1 MMVFIYILL
10 LQSHKYYIGKTTN
23 PIFRISDHFNSNG
36 SEWTKIHT
44 PITIEEII
52 PDCDPYD
59 EDKYTLK
66 YMETKGIDNVRGG
79 SFSQIKL
86 SDEQTTLIEQM
97 IKGATDKCYSCS
109 ASGHFVKECMEPK
122 LHEYIKLVTNENVE
136 EKTDLVR
143 SIYDEI
149 IEINKIIQRGEF
161 VSMSD
166 LPEIRKQSK
175 ELNEEKTLQYEYDN
189 LRKQRTLNIHGEP
202 QLNITKMNPISNR
215 LQQLKQVTHGIPNW
229 KNSIPAHYRTHF
241 TSGSVQDIPHGDIVI
256 FALDIIKSTVKAH
269 QKLRRIYKTYHS
281 EEFVK
286 ELLIRLLTMEI
297 SVIEPEYE
305 YH

>member
-1 MMVFIYILL
+1 MVFIYILL

-23 PIFRISDHFNSNG
+23 PTFRINDHFNSNG

-97 IKGATDKCYSCS
+97 IKGATDKCYSCG

-175 ELNEEKTLQYEYDN
+175 ELNEEKGLQYEYDN

-202 QLNITKMNPISNR
+202 QLNITKMKPISNR
-215 LQQLKQVTHGIPNW
+215 LQQLHNQNHGIPNW
-229 KNSIPAHYRTHF
+229 KKSILDHYRRYF

-256 FALDIIKSTVKAH
+256 FALEIINSTVKAH
-269 QKLRRIYKTYHS
+269 QKLRRIYNTYHN

-286 ELLIRLLTMEI
+286 ELLIRLLTIEI

>member
-1 MMVFIYILL
+1 MVFIYILL

-23 PIFRISDHFNSNG
+23 PTFRINDHFNSNG

-79 SFSQIKL
+79 SFSQINL

-97 IKGATDKCYSCS
+97 IKGSTDKCYSCG

-166 LPEIRKQSK
+166 LPEIQKQSK
-175 ELNEEKTLQYEYDN
+175 EINEEKRLQYEYDN
-189 LRKQRTLNIHGEP
+189 LRKQRTRNEHGKS
-202 QLNITKMNPISNR
+202 QLNITKMKPISDR
-215 LQQLKQVTHGIPNW
+215 LHQLKQVTHGIPNW

-256 FALDIIKSTVKAH
+256 FALEIIKSTVKAH
-269 QKLRRIYKTYHS
+269 QKLRKIYTKYYC

-286 ELLIRLLTMEI
+286 ELLIRLLITSI
-297 SVIEPEYE
+297 AVIEPEYDL
-305 YH
+305 H

>member
-1 MMVFIYILL
+1 
-10 LQSHKYYIGKTTN
+10 
-23 PIFRISDHFNSNG
+23 
-36 SEWTKIHT
+36 
-44 PITIEEII
+44 
-52 PDCDPYD
+52 
-59 EDKYTLK
+59 
-66 YMETKGIDNVRGG
+66 METKGIDNVRGG
-79 SFSQIKL
+79 SFSQINL

-97 IKGATDKCYSCS
+97 IKGSTDKCYSCG

-149 IEINKIIQRGEF
+149 IEINQIIQRGEF

-166 LPEIRKQSK
+166 LPEIQKQSK
-175 ELNEEKTLQYEYDN
+175 ELNEEKRLQYEYDN

-202 QLNITKMNPISNR
+202 QFNITKMKPISDR
-215 LQQLKQVTHGIPNW
+215 LQRLKQITHGIPNW

-256 FALDIIKSTVKAH
+256 FALEIIKSTVKAH
-269 QKLRRIYKTYHS
+269 QKLRRIYNTYHN

-286 ELLIRLLTMEI
+286 ELLIRLLTIEI